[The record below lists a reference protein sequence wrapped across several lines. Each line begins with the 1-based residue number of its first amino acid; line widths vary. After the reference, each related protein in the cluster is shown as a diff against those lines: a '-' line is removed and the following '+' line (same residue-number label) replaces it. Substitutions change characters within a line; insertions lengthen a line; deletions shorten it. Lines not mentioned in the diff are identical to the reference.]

1 MTGPCPHTGEAELG
15 AYADGQLAGA
25 ARLWWDDHARICRR
39 CRDQIGRI
47 HTLGEALRASLP
59 TSEPSLA
66 LREAVR
72 QIIRSP
78 DVSEPEP
85 LASPIEAGRWGAAAE
100 RARRPVPWSLRP
112 TWSSGIAALLLLGA
126 GFGLGRMAG
135 TGRGGDDVVGQV
147 VDAHVRALQV
157 DHLVDVVSSEHHVV
171 KPWFAGKLD
180 FSPPVPDL
188 AADSFPMVGGRTEY
202 LDGRQVAALVYARGP
217 HRINLFTWP
226 AAGQS
231 GCAQDAPAVRDGF
244 NVVHGRD
251 AGMEFYAISDLNAG
265 ELSTF
270 AEHWLREAGRGDPAC
285 AAK

>member
-25 ARLWWDDHARICRR
+25 ARLWWDDHARLCAR

-47 HTLGEALRASLP
+47 HALGEALRASLP

-66 LREAVR
+66 LRDAVR

-78 DVSEPEP
+78 EASEPEAP
-85 LASPIEAGRWGAAAE
+85 APIEARRPGAAAARE
-100 RARRPVPWSLRP
+100 RRPVRWTLHPA
-112 TWSSGIAALLLLGA
+112 WSSGIAALLLLGA
-126 GFGLGRMAG
+126 GFGLGRVATG
-135 TGRGGDDVVGQV
+135 AGRGGDDVVAQV

-202 LDGRQVAALVYARGP
+202 LDGRPVAALVYARGP

-226 AAGQS
+226 AAGQG
-231 GCAQDAPAVRDGF
+231 GCAQDAPAVRHGF
-244 NVVHGRD
+244 NVVHGRA
-251 AGMEFYAISDLNAG
+251 AGMEFYSISDLNAA

-270 AEHWLREAGRGDPAC
+270 AGDYLREAAKGDPTC